1 MSMPLFREEQLDSP
15 LGYFSAQPGQTLK
28 DGTWTITR
36 KLGWGPRSSTWLV
49 IDKNDQHCALKILT
63 AAATADPDAKNERYF
78 VLKAMKATASSG
90 VPELLET
97 FEEKNE
103 RGRKHFC
110 LLYRLLGPSVE
121 DLRQGNV
128 YHGQNLPV
136 HIVQKVIGDISE
148 TLANLASQNIIH
160 GAVTPDNFL
169 FVSVQQ
175 GDQVRKV
182 LAKAPADK
190 SVKIQGSDGVSYPTV
205 KSQPIP
211 NHYTW
216 ESKADDIAY
225 TIFNLANFA
234 HARQT
239 TAITLDTPKNIQP
252 PEALT
257 GGKIDLS
264 SDVWTL
270 GCTTY
275 LLLTGKPLFAESYV
289 ASPVKV
295 AHETLGKLESL
306 LTESANVTEKDLA
319 STAKFLRMC
328 LSVKSAN
335 RATALEVL
343 EGGWITRG
351 CACGWCG

>member
-1 MSMPLFREEQLDSP
+1 MSLFPEEQLDSP
-15 LGYFSAQPGQTLK
+15 LGYFPAQPGQTLK
-28 DGTWTITR
+28 EGTWTITR

-49 IDKNDQHCALKILT
+49 VDKNDQHRALKILT
-63 AAATADPDAKNERYF
+63 AAATADPNAKNEQNF
-78 VLKAMKATASSG
+78 LNEAVKAVPSG

-97 FEEKNE
+97 FNEKDE
-103 RGRKHFC
+103 QGRKHLC
-110 LLYRLLGPSVE
+110 LLFRLLGTSVE
-121 DLRQGNV
+121 DLRQGNA
-128 YHGQNLPV
+128 YDGQNLPV
-136 HIVQKVIGDISE
+136 HIVQKIIGDISDR
-148 TLANLASQNIIH
+148 LANLATQNVIH

-169 FVSVQQ
+169 FFSVQR
-175 GDQVRKV
+175 GEDVRKA
-182 LAKAPADK
+182 LAKLPAEK
-190 SVKIQGSDGVSYPTV
+190 PVKIQGSDGVSYPTV

-225 TIFNLANFA
+225 TIISLANFA

-239 TAITLDTPKNIQP
+239 TATFLDTPKNIQP

-257 GGKIDLS
+257 GGKIDVK

-270 GCTTY
+270 GCSTY
-275 LLLTGKPLFAESYV
+275 LLLTGKPLFDETYV

-295 AHETLGKLESL
+295 AEATLSKLESL
-306 LTESANVTEKDLA
+306 LSESGNISEKDLA
-319 STAKFLRMC
+319 PTAKFLRTC
-328 LSVKSAN
+328 LAVKVGN

-343 EGGWITRG
+343 EGGWITSG